1 MHLFQATVSSQG
13 VLRIYEAPDI
23 MNISMWSLTQDIVV
37 FRGRCSCL
45 TWSTQRLTKPL
56 IAVGSD
62 DTHSAAKRVAV
73 KWQLLELPALKVTDP
88 VTDIAF
94 APSAGRSYHLL
105 AVGSKDICIFKMSD
119 KDKHT
124 DMDGDFLERTA
135 PTNYEVTQV
144 DVLEN
149 PLHAPI
155 QMWRLSWNIT
165 GTILTGASSDGYVR
179 LWKGNIWSPMATI
192 RSTDDYKGSTDDPQT
207 VTSIC
212 SLTKESHIYY

>member
-73 KWQLLELPALKVTDP
+73 KWQLLDLPALKVTDP

-135 PTNYEVTQV
+135 PTNYEV
-144 DVLEN
+144 
-149 PLHAPI
+149 
-155 QMWRLSWNIT
+155 WRLSWNIT

-179 LWKGNIWSPMATI
+179 LWKENLLKKWSPMATI
-192 RSTDDYKGSTDDPQT
+192 RSTDDYKGSADDPQT